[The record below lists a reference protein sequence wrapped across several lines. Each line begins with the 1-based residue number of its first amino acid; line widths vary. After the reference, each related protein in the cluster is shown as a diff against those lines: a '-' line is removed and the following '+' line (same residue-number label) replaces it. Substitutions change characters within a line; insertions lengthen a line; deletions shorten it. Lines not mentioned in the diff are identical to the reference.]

1 MRREDLTDLAAFVV
15 VAEERSFTRAA
26 AKLAT
31 SQSALSHTMRRLE
44 TRLGKRLLE
53 RTTRSVAPTDAGT
66 QLLATLVPA
75 LQSIDD
81 EIAALNESKEGP
93 SGTVRIKAPRHAAR
107 TILWP
112 ALARLLPDHPGIHV
126 ELSIDSDT
134 TGIVSDRFDAD
145 VGLGETIAGDMV
157 TVPISSDLRMAI
169 VGSPEYF
176 SNRPIPTRPED
187 LAAHSCIN
195 APSRDDG
202 DFQIWTLRKDGRD
215 VNVHVQGRIAIDD
228 EGMAVS
234 AAESGLGLAFV
245 MEDRVTARIADRHLI
260 RVLGDWCEPFA
271 GYHLRY
277 TSRRPP
283 SAILTLL
290 IDALRVR
297 A

>member
-53 RTTRSVAPTDAGT
+53 RTTRSVAPTDAGK

-81 EIAALNESKEGP
+81 EIAALNESKKGP

-112 ALARLLPDHPGIHV
+112 ALARLLPDHPGVHV
-126 ELSIDSDT
+126 EISIDPDT
-134 TGIVSDRFDAD
+134 TGVVSDRFDAD
-145 VGLGETIAGDMV
+145 VGLGEAIAGDMV
-157 TVPISSDLRMAI
+157 TVPIGSDLRMAI

-202 DFQIWTLRKDGRD
+202 FRIWTLRKDGRD
-215 VNVHVQGRIAIDD
+215 VYVHVQGQIAIDD

-245 MEDRVTARIADRHLI
+245 MADRVTARIADRNLI
-260 RVLGDWCEPFA
+260 RVLDDWCEPFA

-283 SAILTLL
+283 SAILKLL
-290 IDALRVR
+290 IDALRAR